1 MRVIVG
7 RQQTELTPEELRTRA
22 AGFERM
28 VVDVGTGSGRAILA
42 AASLEPRTLV
52 VGLDADA
59 ASMVDASRRAAATSS
74 RGGRPN
80 ALFVVGA
87 AEDLPGPFEALA
99 DAVFVRFPW
108 GSLLRGS
115 IGVAGPVASGLVD
128 MLRANGELTL
138 LLALQSKDGY
148 DDLLPLVADP
158 GVLSARLGELY
169 GPLALAL
176 EDCRWA
182 TADEVAAAQ
191 SSWARRL
198 RVGRDRQAVI
208 ARLRR
213 AGHGLRRSSA
223 PS

>member
-7 RQQTELTPEELRTRA
+7 REQHELTAAELRERA
-22 AGFERM
+22 AAFER
-28 VVDVGTGSGRAILA
+28 VAVDVGTGSGRAVLA
-42 AASLEPRTLV
+42 EATAEPRTLV

-59 ASMVDASRRAAATSS
+59 ASMVEASRRAAAAPA

-80 ALFVVGA
+80 ALFVVGG
-87 AEDLPGPFEALA
+87 AEELPGPFESLA

-115 IGVAGPVASGLVD
+115 IGEPGVVETGLAG
-128 MLRANGELTL
+128 MLRPGGELTL
-138 LLALQSKDGY
+138 LLALQPKDGH
-148 DDLLPLVADP
+148 DDLMPLVADP
-158 GVLSARLGELY
+158 PLLAARLGELY
-169 GPLALAL
+169 GPLGLAL

-182 TADEVAAAQ
+182 TAGEVAEAH

-198 RVGRDRQAVI
+198 RVGRDRQAVL

-213 AGHGLRRSSA
+213 LGLG
-223 PS
+223 